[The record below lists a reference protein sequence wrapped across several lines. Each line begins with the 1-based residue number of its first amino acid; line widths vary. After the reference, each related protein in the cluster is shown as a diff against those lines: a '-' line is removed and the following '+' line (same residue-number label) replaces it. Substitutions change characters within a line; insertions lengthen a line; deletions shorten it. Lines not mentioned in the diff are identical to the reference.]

1 MRFKGWC
8 ALCALV
14 MCVSWMLLA
23 PARAESVAFTHG
35 DVAMHSA
42 PSPDAQVIARIAGGS
57 QMTVL
62 DASGDWW
69 HVSFGPLTGY
79 MEAASLDVPGGVSPV
94 PTAGPAAA
102 STADAAFTPSSP
114 YRFAPDEAV
123 LVHQVGYSESLV
135 DYQAHLST
143 SIFYPVT
150 GVPAMDE
157 AIVRWAKDTH
167 AVHLASLE
175 DLSNAHPEADAESEL
190 TVHYNAYLT
199 DRYVGV
205 LEAGWYRSPFL
216 AREEDVLRTFNAD
229 LSTGQ
234 LLTYGDIFRRD
245 RLNDVCALLASRL
258 AQISALEGDM
268 PEVDVGWLQN
278 LVLTDTGVA
287 IALARGEYLPAYLGA
302 QLVVLPYAEIADL
315 MQIPVPQARPQ
326 TPQPAKTDAP
336 QTGPRTIDPT
346 RPMVALTFDD
356 GPSEYTS
363 EILDLLTQYG
373 GAATFCVVG
382 NRISSYPDQI
392 RAIAAQGSEIATHTW
407 SHQKLTSLGAESME
421 RQIVRPIEAVHEIVD
436 VPVRFIRPP
445 YGSVDSNVRAVARK
459 LGMPIVLWSIDTE
472 DWRTMNADK
481 TARAI
486 LKNVKNGSIVLMHD
500 VHQPT
505 LQAMRT
511 VIPELAARG
520 YQMVTLSELYS
531 VREGGAQPGVVY
543 SHLDP
548 NKIVTKR

>member
-1 MRFKGWC
+1 
-8 ALCALV
+8 
-14 MCVSWMLLA
+14 
-23 PARAESVAFTHG
+23 
-35 DVAMHSA
+35 
-42 PSPDAQVIARIAGGS
+42 
-57 QMTVL
+57 
-62 DASGDWW
+62 
-69 HVSFGPLTGY
+69 
-79 MEAASLDVPGGVSPV
+79 
-94 PTAGPAAA
+94 
-102 STADAAFTPSSP
+102 
-114 YRFAPDEAV
+114 
-123 LVHQVGYSESLV
+123 
-135 DYQAHLST
+135 
-143 SIFYPVT
+143 
-150 GVPAMDE
+150 
-157 AIVRWAKDTH
+157 
-167 AVHLASLE
+167 
-175 DLSNAHPEADAESEL
+175 
-190 TVHYNAYLT
+190 
-199 DRYVGV
+199 
-205 LEAGWYRSPFL
+205 
-216 AREEDVLRTFNAD
+216 
-229 LSTGQ
+229 
-234 LLTYGDIFRRD
+234 
-245 RLNDVCALLASRL
+245 
-258 AQISALEGDM
+258 
-268 PEVDVGWLQN
+268 
-278 LVLTDTGVA
+278 
-287 IALARGEYLPAYLGA
+287 
-302 QLVVLPYAEIADL
+302 
-315 MQIPVPQARPQ
+315 
-326 TPQPAKTDAP
+326 
-336 QTGPRTIDPT
+336 
-346 RPMVALTFDD
+346 MVALTFDD

-445 YGSVDSNVRAVARK
+445 YGDVDSNVRAVARK

-548 NKIVTKR
+548 SKIVTSR